1 MRTDSDID
9 QAFRRAII
17 QEIGERLRACLR
29 EDELPENLK
38 LQLQR
43 LDQLDNRSQP
53 HVLDPPS
60 NKVGKASTARRLIS
74 PLRWTTRWRTHRRRM
89 RG

>member
-1 MRTDSDID
+1 MRTHIDID
-9 QAFRRAII
+9 QVLRRAII

-29 EDELPENLK
+29 EDELPESLK

-43 LDQLDNRSQP
+43 LDQLDNQSQ
-53 HVLDPPS
+53 HHALDPPS
-60 NKVGKASTARRLIS
+60 NKIGKASTARRLIS
-74 PLRWTTRWRTHRRRM
+74 PMQWTTRWRTYRRRT